1 VPPTS
6 VVELT
11 EAVRRVGLDAG
22 LSAVGA
28 CEARS
33 WTHTRG
39 VIESRRA
46 AGLNGDMQFTYRRP
60 ARSSDPSRIMRN
72 ARSLVVGALSYA
84 QRVPEP
90 HGEVPARVARYATA
104 DHYRRLTDAL
114 EVIATHLRALG
125 HRCVV
130 MSDDNALVDREAAW
144 RAGIGSVG
152 KNANILVPG
161 QGSWFVL
168 GSVITD
174 ADLATTGPPRG
185 DECGTCR
192 RCLDGCPTRA
202 IVAPG
207 VVDARRCLAWML
219 QAPGDFPRQHRIA
232 LGDRLYGCDDC
243 QEVCPPNRRHDARR
257 SERGELPTEDEPGSF
272 VDAVELLALTDDEL
286 LSRFGRWYL
295 PDRDPSVLRRNLL
308 VIVGNSDM
316 GESPRVA
323 SLLARHLRHG
333 DDVVASHA
341 AWAAL
346 RLGRSDLLQPPEV
359 ACRDAVRAEVAAQH
373 GSDED
378 DRP

>member
-1 VPPTS
+1 VRSTP

-11 EAVRRVGLDAG
+11 DELRLVGLEAG
-22 LSAVGA
+22 LASVGV

-39 VIESRRA
+39 VLEARRA
-46 AGLNGDMQFTYRRP
+46 AGLNGEMQFTYRRP
-60 ARSSDPSRIMRN
+60 ARSSDPTRIMRN

-84 QRVPEP
+84 QRIPEP

-104 DHYRRLTDAL
+104 DHYRRLTEAL
-114 EVIATHLRALG
+114 EAIAAHLRTLG

-130 MSDDNALVDREAAW
+130 VSDDNALVDREAAW

-152 KNANILVPG
+152 KNSNILLPG

-168 GSVITD
+168 GSVVTD
-174 ADLATTGPPRG
+174 AVLVTTGPPVA

-192 RCLDGCPTRA
+192 RCLDGCPTGA

-207 VVDARRCLAWML
+207 VVDASRCLAWML
-219 QAPGDFPRQHRIA
+219 QAPGDFPRRHRVA

-243 QEVCPPNRRHDARR
+243 QEVCPPNRRHDARLADGGLR
-257 SERGELPTEDEPGSF
+257 TEHDPGTF
-272 VDAVELLALTDDEL
+272 VDAAEMLAGSDAELLEK
-286 LSRFGRWYL
+286 FGRWYL

-308 VIVGNSDM
+308 VIVGNS
-316 GESPRVA
+316 GLGGSAKVESI
-323 SLLARHLRHG
+323 LATHLRHR

-346 RLGRSDLLQPPEV
+346 RLGRPDLLEPADV
-359 ACRDAVRAEVAAQH
+359 AGRDAVRAEVAAHH

>member
-1 VPPTS
+1 VPSAS

-11 EAVRRVGLDAG
+11 DDLRRVGLDAG
-22 LSAVGA
+22 LTAVGVCA
-28 CEARS
+28 ART

-39 VIESRRA
+39 VLEARRA
-46 AGLNGDMQFTYRRP
+46 ADLNGEMQFTYRRP
-60 ARSSDPSRIMRN
+60 ARSADPTRIMRN

-84 QRVPEP
+84 QRIPEP
-90 HGEVPARVARYATA
+90 CGEVPARVARYATA

-114 EVIATHLRALG
+114 ESIAARLRTLG
-125 HRCVV
+125 HRGVV
-130 MSDDNALVDREAAW
+130 VSDDNALVDREAAW

-152 KNANILVPG
+152 KNANILLPG

-168 GSVITD
+168 GSVVTD
-174 ADLATTGPPRG
+174 ADLVTTGPPHG

-192 RCLDGCPTRA
+192 RCLDGCPTGA
-202 IVAPG
+202 IIAPG

-219 QAPGDFPRQHRIA
+219 QAPGDFPRGHRVA

-243 QEVCPPNRRHDARR
+243 QEVCPPNRRHDVRLADG
-257 SERGELPTEDEPGSF
+257 GELRTEHDPGTF
-272 VDAVELLALTDDEL
+272 VDAVELLAVTDDEL
-286 LSRFGRWYL
+286 LERFGRWYL

-308 VIVGNSDM
+308 VIVGNS
-316 GESPRVA
+316 GLSGSPRVA
-323 SLLARHLRHG
+323 SVLATHLRHR

-346 RLGRSDLLQPPEV
+346 RLGRADLLEPPEV
-359 ACRDAVRAEVAAQH
+359 AGRGAVRAEVAAHH
-373 GSDED
+373 GPDED